1 MGSRLPGGI
10 VVAVANV
17 VAVVVDGDVVV
28 VVVVDVA
35 LVVSNGI
42 TIIR

>member
-17 VAVVVDGDVVV
+17 VVVDGDGDVVIV
-28 VVVVDVA
+28 VDDVA

>member
-17 VAVVVDGDVVV
+17 VVVV
-28 VVVVDVA
+28 VVAVDDVDDVA